1 MITMEVYF
9 IHGFLVYYL
18 ALIFG
23 VALIITIGL
32 ELYGDYTDYRI
43 LKGLIIALIIC
54 AVIVVYHNL

>member
-1 MITMEVYF
+1 MELYF
-9 IHGFLVYYL
+9 IYGFLVYYL
-18 ALIFG
+18 ALMFG

-32 ELYGDYTDYRI
+32 ELYSDYTDYRI

>member
-1 MITMEVYF
+1 MEVYF
-9 IHGFLVYYL
+9 IHGFLLYYFT
-18 ALIFG
+18 IVVG

-32 ELYGDYTDYRI
+32 ELYSDYTDYKI